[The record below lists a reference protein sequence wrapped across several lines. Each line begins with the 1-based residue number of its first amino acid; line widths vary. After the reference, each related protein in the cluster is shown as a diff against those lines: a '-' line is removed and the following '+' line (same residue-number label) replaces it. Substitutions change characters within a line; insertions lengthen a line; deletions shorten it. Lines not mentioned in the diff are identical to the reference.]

1 MFLNQEKTKVLLD
14 VVTQG
19 FNELLSLRV
28 KVQSVTF
35 TDTGKILNAD
45 IVSKMAACLKIK
57 EIASVIPIDD
67 DFVKEMNPADFS
79 MIQGFLSYRIRKLTN
94 KMKSNMEIDSD
105 LGLMV
110 NSFFDER
117 IAFLYSIKIDLQ
129 KMLIEETN

>member
-1 MFLNQEKTKVLLD
+1 MILDQEKTKVLLD

-19 FNELLSLRV
+19 FNELLSLRG

-35 TDTGKILNAD
+35 TDNGKILNAD

-57 EIASVIPIDD
+57 EIASVIPIDNS
-67 DFVKEMNPADFS
+67 FVKEMNPADFS

-94 KMKSNMEIDSD
+94 TIKSNMEVDSD

-110 NSFFDER
+110 NSFFEER
-117 IAFLYSIKIDLQ
+117 ISFLYNIKIDLQ
-129 KMLIEETN
+129 KMLV